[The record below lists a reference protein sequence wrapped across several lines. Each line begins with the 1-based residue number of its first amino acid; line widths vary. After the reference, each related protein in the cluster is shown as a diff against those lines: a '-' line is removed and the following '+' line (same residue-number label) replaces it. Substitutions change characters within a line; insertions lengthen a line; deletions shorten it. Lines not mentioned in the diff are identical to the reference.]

1 MPRAAAEAVV
11 NVVVGYGMAV
21 ATQMAVFPLFGLQT
35 TTGES
40 LLIGAIFTVTSV
52 VRSYTLRRLFER
64 LRAERL
70 RSKTAALWRAWA
82 RVGCGAGQVAGGE
95 KAAPPQPLWPS
106 SPTSSMMR
114 RLT

>member
-1 MPRAAAEAVV
+1 MNTRAACVAAKIVGRQSRLMSAAEAVV

-40 LLIGAIFTVTSV
+40 FLIGAIFTVTSV

-64 LRAERL
+64 LRAESL
-70 RSKTAALWRAWA
+70 RSRTAALWRAAA
-82 RVGCGAGQVAGGE
+82 RVGLVAGQL
-95 KAAPPQPLWPS
+95 P
-106 SPTSSMMR
+106 MR
-114 RLT
+114 